1 MALKDV
7 FQQFLNDVEWEDEI
21 AHDDSDDTDF
31 ISTGCQIDSQRY
43 RLKYDYLRE
52 SSDDQNFAR
61 LSIWIAED
69 RAREAAFVLNDLNL
83 RMGYG
88 NLEMAEDGAGL
99 NHRWAL
105 DVEGATASPEQ
116 FGNLIGAASCL

>member
-43 RLKYDYLRE
+43 RLILITSRE

-61 LSIWIAED
+61 LSHPNSGGPRKGGCFRAEPSQF
-69 RAREAAFVLNDLNL
+69 A
-83 RMGYG
+83 
-88 NLEMAEDGAGL
+88 DGIRKSG
-99 NHRWAL
+99 
-105 DVEGATASPEQ
+105 DG
-116 FGNLIGAASCL
+116 